1 MSDEKTAFERW
12 SSALKDFVS
21 TLRDGVIFILF
32 IMLLFAPGTV
42 KERLLAAGFTKGNIG
57 GLEWE
62 GQIKQ
67 SAEQTKAVGEVVSK
81 ADENYKVLIDRLS
94 ELEKSVSDPSVKRSL
109 TNLSADAKV
118 SQGELVVADRAVKRS
133 LSAQQ
138 AIVESVA
145 PSSVSDR
152 GWLFLGKASESKSEW
167 ASGSPITV
175 AFASPSIKP
184 GTKLTIRDDAYWRA
198 DSPSGAHANASI
210 VSVAKVGTVVNVEAV
225 DYSHAKGGGWF
236 VWVKAHRES

>member
-1 MSDEKTAFERW
+1 MPDEKTAFERW

-21 TLRDGVIFILF
+21 TLRDSVIFILF

-133 LSAQQ
+133 LYAQQ

-145 PSSVSDR
+145 PSTVSDR
-152 GWLFLGKASESKSEW
+152 GWLFLGKVSESKAEW
-167 ASGSPITV
+167 APGSPLTI
-175 AFASPSIKP
+175 ASASPSLKP
-184 GTKLTIRDDAYWRA
+184 GMKLTIRDDAYWRA
-198 DSPSGAHANASI
+198 ESASGSHANAAI
-210 VSVAKVGTVVNVEAV
+210 VSVARVGTVVNVEDV

-236 VWVKAHRES
+236 VWVKAHQAS